1 MSAVSKKKSD
11 KKDKIILNIQRT
23 LCYIVLIIISILC
36 LFSFY
41 VLLINT
47 TRSHPDIQKG
57 FSLIPGKSFFVNL
70 TNLLKDKQLPVLKG
84 MCNSLLVASGS
95 AVLSVYFSA
104 LTAYA
109 IHAYDFRFKKAAF
122 TFIMV
127 IMMVPTQVSALGF
140 INQMSNM
147 RLMNSFIPLIIPS
160 IASPVVFFFIKQY
173 MDSVLPMELVEA
185 ARIDG
190 VGEWGIYFKMFLPIM
205 KSTYAAAAIVSFMN
219 AWNSYM
225 WPLIVLQNENSKT
238 MPILVSGLTA
248 RYTIDYGS
256 MMLAVTISTIP
267 MLIIF
272 FVLQKNFVEGI
283 TGSVK
288 S

>member
-1 MSAVSKKKSD
+1 MNKKMSRRKVTVLFKYIFLILVSIISVFPLYWMIVSGTNRSVDVIAGRMIPGTYLLENLQSLLDTTILSTAMINSIRNALVSTILNVLVCSVAGYGFEKYRDKKKDYLMS
-11 KKDKIILNIQRT
+11 
-23 LCYIVLIIISILC
+23 
-36 LFSFY
+36 
-41 VLLINT
+41 VLL
-47 TRSHPDIQKG
+47 
-57 FSLIPGKSFFVNL
+57 
-70 TNLLKDKQLPVLKG
+70 
-84 MCNSLLVASGS
+84 
-95 AVLSVYFSA
+95 LS
-104 LTAYA
+104 
-109 IHAYDFRFKKAAF
+109 
-122 TFIMV
+122 
-127 IMMVPTQVSALGF
+127 MMVPTAATV
-140 INQMSNM
+140 
-147 RLMNSFIPLIIPS
+147 IPLFRMFGQIGLLNTTVGCILPTVSTAFMIFMFRQAARSFPDEII
-160 IASPVVFFFIKQY
+160 
-173 MDSVLPMELVEA
+173 EA

-190 VGEWGIYFKMFLPIM
+190 VGEWGIYFKMFFPIM

-225 WPLIVLQNENSKT
+225 WPLIVLQDENAKT
-238 MPILVSGLTA
+238 MPILISGLTS

>member
-1 MSAVSKKKSD
+1 MRRKMSRRKATVFFK
-11 KKDKIILNIQRT
+11 
-23 LCYIVLIIISILC
+23 YIFLIIISIISVFPLYWMIV
-36 LFSFY
+36 SGTNKS
-41 VLLINT
+41 V
-47 TRSHPDIQKG
+47 DIIAGKM
-57 FSLIPGKSFFVNL
+57 IPGTYLLENL
-70 TNLLKDKQLPVLKG
+70 R
-84 MCNSLLVASGS
+84 SLLDTTILSTAMLNSIRNALVST
-95 AVLSVYFSA
+95 VLNVLVCSIAGYGFEKYRDKYKDGLMSI
-104 LTAYA
+104 LLLS
-109 IHAYDFRFKKAAF
+109 
-122 TFIMV
+122 
-127 IMMVPTQVSALGF
+127 MMVPTAATV
-140 INQMSNM
+140 
-147 RLMNSFIPLIIPS
+147 IPLFRMFGQIGLLNTTIGCILPTVSTAFMIFMFRQGARSFPDEII
-160 IASPVVFFFIKQY
+160 
-173 MDSVLPMELVEA
+173 EA

-190 VGEWGIYFKMFLPIM
+190 VGEWGIFFKMFLPIM

-225 WPLIVLQNENSKT
+225 WPLIVLQDENSKT

>member
-1 MSAVSKKKSD
+1 MNKKMSRRKVTVLFKYIFLILVS
-11 KKDKIILNIQRT
+11 
-23 LCYIVLIIISILC
+23 IISIFPLYWMIVSGTNRSVDVIAGRMIPGTYLLENLRSLLDTTILSTAMLNSIRNALVSTILNVLVC
-36 LFSFY
+36 SVAGYGFEKYRDKKKDHLMS
-41 VLLINT
+41 VLL
-47 TRSHPDIQKG
+47 
-57 FSLIPGKSFFVNL
+57 
-70 TNLLKDKQLPVLKG
+70 
-84 MCNSLLVASGS
+84 
-95 AVLSVYFSA
+95 LS
-104 LTAYA
+104 
-109 IHAYDFRFKKAAF
+109 
-122 TFIMV
+122 
-127 IMMVPTQVSALGF
+127 MMVPTAATV
-140 INQMSNM
+140 
-147 RLMNSFIPLIIPS
+147 IPLFRMFGQIGLLNTTVGCILPTVSTAFMIFMFRQAARSFPDEII
-160 IASPVVFFFIKQY
+160 
-173 MDSVLPMELVEA
+173 EA

-190 VGEWGIYFKMFLPIM
+190 VGEWGIYFKMFFPIM

-225 WPLIVLQNENSKT
+225 WPLIVLQDENAKT
-238 MPILVSGLTA
+238 MPILISGLTS

>member
-173 MDSVLPMELVEA
+173 MDSVLPMELIEA

-190 VGEWGIYFKMFLPIM
+190 ANQFQIYWKIFMPIM
-205 KSTYAAAAIVSFMN
+205 KPSLILVGVLNMLTV
-219 AWNSYM
+219 WNDYLG
-225 WPLIVLQNENSKT
+225 PLIFLQDRSKYT
-238 MPILVSGLTA
+238 LALGLA
-248 RYTIDYGS
+248 SFKG
-256 MMLAVTISTIP
+256 VHSTQIIP
-267 MLIIF
+267 MLCITIIMIIPPIIIF
-272 FVLQKNFVEGI
+272 IIAQKYIVEG
-283 TGSVK
+283 TSGSIK
-288 S
+288 

>member
-1 MSAVSKKKSD
+1 MSKRKFIYFWKYVFLILVAIISIFPMYWMIVSGTNKSVDVIVGKILPGNYLMENLKSLLDTTVLSQAMWNSIRNAVVSMVFNVFVCSLAGYGFEKFHD
-11 KKDKIILNIQRT
+11 KYKDKIM
-23 LCYIVLIIISILC
+23 SIL
-36 LFSFY
+36 
-41 VLLINT
+41 LL
-47 TRSHPDIQKG
+47 S
-57 FSLIPGKSFFVNL
+57 
-70 TNLLKDKQLPVLKG
+70 
-84 MCNSLLVASGS
+84 
-95 AVLSVYFSA
+95 
-104 LTAYA
+104 
-109 IHAYDFRFKKAAF
+109 
-122 TFIMV
+122 
-127 IMMVPTQVSALGF
+127 MMVPTAATV
-140 INQMSNM
+140 
-147 RLMNSFIPLIIPS
+147 IPLFRMFGKMGLLNTTVGCILPTVSTAFMIFMFRQAAKSFPDEII
-160 IASPVVFFFIKQY
+160 
-173 MDSVLPMELVEA
+173 EA